1 MNCKN
6 LKKRQRKYKTF
17 IYCNKLKKE
26 ICFDNCRNCEYKE
39 YKEYKP
45 IKKRTYKQSKIEKE
59 RFSIIYTNFNKCCE
73 CGLNNASYDKR
84 INQYTHIDK
93 NEVFEGAYRNKSI
106 ELGMVAPLCTHCH
119 KLFHSDILFNLK
131 YKLMFQREYLK
142 NHTIDEFVNNF
153 GQDYRE
159 KAKKLDR
166 R

>member
-1 MNCKN
+1 MNCKH
-6 LKKRQRKYKTF
+6 LKIKQKSYKRHL
-17 IYCNKLKKE
+17 YCSIFKKE
-26 ICFDNCRNCEYKE
+26 VQYENCKNCNFKE
-39 YKEYKP
+39 YKQYKP
-45 IKKRTYKQSKIEKE
+45 LKQRTKKQSKKEKE
-59 RFSIIYTNFNKCCE
+59 RYSIIYTNFNRCCE
-73 CGLNNASYDKR
+73 CGLNNGSYDSR

-106 ELGMVAPLCTHCH
+106 ELGMVAPLCTYCH

-131 YKLMFQREYLK
+131 YKLMFQKEYLK
-142 NHTIDEFVNNF
+142 NHTINEFISNF